1 MMVSI
6 DRLKRRKDGMIEV
19 ISHGECVCLLDEETL
34 DQSGLDEGSLW
45 DWEELWELSLKAQE
59 RFAKRK
65 ALDLLSRRDYSMEE
79 LSRKLE
85 QTVSREVAERAAC
98 RMQELKLVD
107 DQKYAERLARD
118 LMERKCYAPSRA
130 KRELIQKGIDRDM
143 AHRVVEGVEYCPEQS
158 IGRIVEKKYG
168 GAIEDEKKLRRV
180 FSALQRYGYN
190 AYEIWPA
197 LRPFLQEGLSGDD
210 S

>member
-6 DRLKRRKDGMIEV
+6 DRLKRRKDGMIEA
-19 ISHGECVCLLDEETL
+19 ISGEECLCLLDEETL
-34 DQSGLDEGSLW
+34 EYPGLTEGSLW

-65 ALDLLSRRDYSMEE
+65 ALNLLSRRDYSMEE
-79 LSRKLE
+79 LCGKLE
-85 QTVSREVAERAAC
+85 QTIDHEAAERAVC
-98 RMQELKLVD
+98 RMQELGLVD

-118 LMERKCYAPSRA
+118 LMERKCFAPPRA
-130 KRELIQKGIDRDM
+130 RRELIQKGVDRDT
-143 AHRVVEGVEYCPEQS
+143 AQRAVELVAYCPEQF

-168 GAIEDEKKLRRV
+168 GIIEDEKKLRRV
-180 FSALQRYGYN
+180 FSALQRYGYS

-197 LRPFLQEGLSGDD
+197 LRPFLREGLSEDK
-210 S
+210 